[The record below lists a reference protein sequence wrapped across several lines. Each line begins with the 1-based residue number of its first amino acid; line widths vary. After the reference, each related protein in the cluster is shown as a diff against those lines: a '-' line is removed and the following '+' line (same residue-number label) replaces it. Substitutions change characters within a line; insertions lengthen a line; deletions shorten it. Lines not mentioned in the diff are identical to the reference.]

1 MVDKHQFT
9 PNGFLCVVSYFHL
22 DREKSTVLAESESRF
37 RKFSAPH
44 AYWLRR
50 EEKMEAGPLTRNY
63 PNIFECLTSHSPS
76 IPAFGLQRAVI
87 PENVDVTQ
95 DSSHGFTYADSPIH
109 LPGLRTGAHEYI
121 HSLSGGN
128 SQGAFNLQTN
138 YPVPAAYST
147 LAARGRDFLLRR
159 EHAVTL
165 PSVSLPTH
173 TISVDVTSSSA
184 NLVVPPP
191 PPSAFQQ
198 TIFTTSN
205 VALHAI
211 SLPSFSNAPV
221 PLGPPQTQQDAQHA
235 SATFSSLA
243 QSVQVSPSSESSNNS
258 NDSQTETSC
267 VTVSIGESQP
277 SNALPRPSPLNAVKS
292 SFVPS
297 PTSVV
302 TSMELSAN
310 GAFLRYI
317 RPQGKQEFLCKWT
330 LLRNKLSV
338 PCDNN
343 YPTIQDLVRHISLE
357 HVGGTDG
364 NASHVCLWHDCHR
377 GGKPFKAKYK
387 LINHIRVHTGEKPFP
402 CPFANCGK
410 TFARSEN
417 LKIHKRT
424 HTGEKPFVC
433 EFPGCNRRFANSS
446 DRKKHSHV
454 HTADKPYLCRVAN
467 CGKSYTH
474 PSSLR
479 KHLKMHLKAVNGSLP
494 IDSSESMA
502 LISAQAELQLN
513 GANASRNM
521 QPWRFP
527 LAQQSPKIVIQ
538 QASNTLPA
546 TVKGEPSN

>member
-1 MVDKHQFT
+1 
-9 PNGFLCVVSYFHL
+9 
-22 DREKSTVLAESESRF
+22 
-37 RKFSAPH
+37 
-44 AYWLRR
+44 
-50 EEKMEAGPLTRNY
+50 MEAGPLTRNY
-63 PNIFECLTSHSPS
+63 PNIFECLTSHSP
-76 IPAFGLQRAVI
+76 IPAFGLQRAVL
-87 PENVDVTQ
+87 PENIDLTSEPSQ
-95 DSSHGFTYADSPIH
+95 GFTYSDSPIH
-109 LPGLRTGAHEYI
+109 LHGLRTGAHDYI
-121 HSLSGGN
+121 HSLAGGN
-128 SQGAFNLQTN
+128 TQGAFNLQTN

-147 LAARGRDFLLRR
+147 LTARGRDFLLRR
-159 EHAVTL
+159 EHTVTL
-165 PSVSLPTH
+165 PSISLPSH
-173 TISVDVTSSSA
+173 TISADVTASST
-184 NLVVPPP
+184 NLVVQPP

-211 SLPSFSNAPV
+211 NLPSFSTAPV
-221 PLGPPQTQQDAQHA
+221 PLGSPQTLGAQQEAQHGA
-235 SATFSSLA
+235 TTFSSLA
-243 QSVQVSPSSESSNNS
+243 QNAEVSASSDTSSS
-258 NDSQTETSC
+258 SGDSQTESSR
-267 VTVSIGESQP
+267 VAVSIGESQA

-302 TSMELSAN
+302 PSMEFSAN
-310 GAFLRYI
+310 TAFLRYI
-317 RPQGKQEFLCKWT
+317 RPQGKQEFSCKWT

-343 YPTIQDLVRHISLE
+343 YSTIQDLVKHISLE
-357 HVGGTDG
+357 HVSGTD
-364 NASHVCLWHDCHR
+364 ASAAHVCLWHDCHR

-433 EFPGCNRRFANSS
+433 EFPGCSRRFANSS

-454 HTADKPYLCRVAN
+454 HTADKPYLCRVPN

-479 KHLKMHLKAVNGSLP
+479 KHLKMHLKAANMNGSLSL
-494 IDSSESMA
+494 DSSESTVLM
-502 LISAQAELQLN
+502 SAQAAELQLN
-513 GANASRNM
+513 GSNAVHRSI
-521 QPWRFP
+521 QPWFP
-527 LAQQSPKIVIQ
+527 LAQKISLQ
-538 QASNTLPA
+538 QASNNLS
-546 TVKGEPSN
+546 VKGEPVD